1 MIQIRSLLFL
11 DKAIYKIRLYISQK
25 IDKIKF
31 EVSEIQV
38 CLLIS
43 IWCRSNTIID
53 TVKEIQQRNT

>member
-38 CLLIS
+38 LI
-43 IWCRSNTIID
+43 NQHM
-53 TVKEIQQRNT
+53 VP